1 MPIREF
7 FHLMLMVDD
16 IDDAGQF
23 FDALFSPVTYMQ
35 KSWSDLDKRW
45 ASLNRI
51 GDDFVLELME
61 ASKDP
66 ADQGAPLP
74 KFANRFGQHLHSFA
88 WLVDAPDLRPLFDD
102 LQAAG
107 VRIAKPGG
115 GLFQG
120 EVVDL
125 PDVIFTHPK
134 DTFGQMEF
142 MARAPE
148 GHVRDPLFKTGW
160 SSAFWRDEH
169 PLGILRLSHMTNV
182 VRDLDRPLS
191 LFTGPLH
198 GNLFH
203 RSTTETV
210 EHAFVMVGTDTV
222 IELARPTTPGS
233 ALGRDLADHGEI
245 PHGLTFLVRD
255 LDSAERHVEKLGV
268 RVSER
273 RAGSLVLDPRDTF
286 NAVVGFTDELLPD
299 DPRGTVGP

>member
-1 MPIREF
+1 
-7 FHLMLMVDD
+7 MLMVDD
-16 IDDAGQF
+16 IDEAGKF
-23 FDALFSPVTYMQ
+23 FDALFSPTTYMP
-35 KSWSDLDKRW
+35 KSWSDFDKRW

-88 WLVDAPDLRPLFDD
+88 WLVDAPDLRPLFED
-102 LQAAG
+102 LRAAG

-142 MARAPE
+142 MARGPE
-148 GHVRDPLFKTGW
+148 GHRHDPLFKDGW
-160 SSAFWRDEH
+160 SSAFWREEH
-169 PLGILRLSHMTNV
+169 PLGILRTSHMTNV
-182 VRDLDRPLS
+182 VRDLDRPLA
-191 LFTGPLH
+191 LFTGPLR
-198 GNLFH
+198 GQLFH
-203 RSTTETV
+203 RGTTDTC

-222 IELARPTTPGS
+222 VELARPTTGDS
-233 ALGRDLADHGEI
+233 ALALDLADNGEI
-245 PHGLTFLVRD
+245 PHAVTFRVKD

-268 RVSER
+268 RISDR
-273 RAGSLVLDPRDTF
+273 RAGTFVLDPRDTF
-286 NAVVGFTDELLPD
+286 NAIVAFTDEPLPN
-299 DPRGTVGP
+299 DPREGVGG